1 MSGKC
6 QWHRI
11 FFVSQSPR
19 RHRPDLVADHVSF
32 EAFDEPWKQEF
43 GGVEP
48 YWGMFDSERNL
59 KNITIPTCS

>member
-1 MSGKC
+1 MQTGPNTSCK
-6 QWHRI
+6 
-11 FFVSQSPR
+11 STLTK
-19 RHRPDLVADHVSF
+19 RHLDLSADDVSF

-59 KNITIPTCS
+59 KDITIPTCA

>member
-1 MSGKC
+1 MGLNTSCKSMS
-6 QWHRI
+6 QI
-11 FFVSQSPR
+11 
-19 RHRPDLVADHVSF
+19 RHLDLSADDVSF

-59 KNITIPTCS
+59 KDITIPTCA

>member
-1 MSGKC
+1 MEPNTSCKSDP
-6 QWHRI
+6 HPAHHKNKLMI
-11 FFVSQSPR
+11 
-19 RHRPDLVADHVSF
+19 SF

-59 KNITIPTCS
+59 KDITIPTCT